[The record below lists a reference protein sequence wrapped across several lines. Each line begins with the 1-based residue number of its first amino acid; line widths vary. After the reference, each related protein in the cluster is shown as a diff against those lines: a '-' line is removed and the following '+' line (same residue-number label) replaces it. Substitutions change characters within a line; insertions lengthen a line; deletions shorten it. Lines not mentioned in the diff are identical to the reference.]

1 MKESMRTSSG
11 AVIPRMTAEQ
21 AEARSYLT
29 MSLLDKMHLMPVGDP
44 VAYSA
49 AADGSPIYYFDPCRV
64 REAPPENW
72 YIPDEADLIQPM
84 RLENG
89 TLIGRMSTRRAAEL
103 GYYTRERLAQM
114 HYDVPP
120 EPAAYTL
127 RGDRSVIY
135 FYDKSAAVRQPLMC
149 VRCGREVRIRAGGEE
164 PVVVCLDGET
174 LQAREIT
181 VRLSPR
187 RVRFFFPDGCDPNRT
202 ARENPE
208 GL

>member
-103 GYYTRERLAQM
+103 GYYIA
-114 HYDVPP
+114 
-120 EPAAYTL
+120 EPYWG
-127 RGDRSVIY
+127 RGFASC
-135 FYDKSAAVRQPLMC
+135 AVRQVCDHVFAHSDLLRIFAEPFADNAASCRVLEKAGFALEGILRQNA
-149 VRCGREVRIRAGGEE
+149 VKNGRIRDMKLYSRIKSE
-164 PVVVCLDGET
+164 
-174 LQAREIT
+174 RI
-181 VRLSPR
+181 
-187 RVRFFFPDGCDPNRT
+187 PDRN
-202 ARENPE
+202 EHH
-208 GL
+208 